1 MGVPQLL
8 QNSLRAPGEDRYTL
22 GFLPVKRKECFGT
35 LYHVV
40 NGEEVFLLQLS
51 QWQ

>member
-22 GFLPVKRKECFGT
+22 GSLPVKRKECFGT
-35 LYHVV
+35 PNHVV
-40 NGEEVFLLQLS
+40 NGEDVFLLQLS